1 MALPVPPRLTQLA
14 AQTGAAMRLHAGDVL
29 RIVALHPQQVADLTF
44 FDAHDVRDGFSAGRT
59 IDYNERITLEFGD
72 VLYSHRSTPLA
83 QIVDDTVG
91 VHDILLTPCSQTMF
105 ARRGE
110 NNHRSC
116 HENLFTNLAA
126 FGIVSDDVVATVNVF
141 MDVRLD
147 RRGRL
152 MLHPPKSR
160 PGDRFSIRALREL
173 IVGLTA
179 CSSELTNNGMCKR
192 VAYGIDKQPLPSV
205 IRAPHG

>member
-1 MALPVPPRLTQLA
+1 MDLSIPSTLTEIA
-14 AQTGAAMRLHAGDVL
+14 SQTGAAFRLRTGDVL
-29 RIVALHPQQVADLTF
+29 HIVSLEAEQVADMAI
-44 FDAHDVRDGFSAGRT
+44 FDGADPRDSFSGGRT

-116 HENLFTNLAA
+116 HENLFTNLAV

-179 CSSELTNNGMCKR
+179 CSSELTNNGVCKR

-205 IRAPHG
+205 IRTPHG